1 MSKTLPVILLAFWVM
16 GCQKS
21 ADSKAT
27 QSTKPNIVFILADDC
42 TNWDLGAYGSPD
54 AITPNIDRLAA
65 EGMKFTR
72 CYQAAPMCSPTRHNI
87 FTGLYPVKTGAYP
100 NHTFAKEG
108 TKSIVQYLKPL
119 GYRVALSG
127 KRHIKPETIFDFE
140 YLGKD
145 NNPQFDL
152 VEEFLQDAKSKQEP
166 FALMLTSNEP
176 HNPWNMGDPS
186 LFNPDSITLPPFFP
200 DTRVIREEYVKYL
213 AEINYLDGQVGTT
226 LELLEKHGLTE
237 NTLVMFASEQGAIW
251 PFAKWTGYE
260 AGVKSALIAKM
271 PGMIEPGSA
280 FDGIVEYT
288 DILPTFIELAGGN
301 VPSILDGKSMVPI
314 LTGKQQSGKEYAF
327 SLHTTRGINDGS
339 DYYGIRAV
347 VNNQYRYIVNLTP
360 EVEFFN
366 TINNDPKDP
375 MPWFTSWTEIAKQDK
390 EAAKWLTRFRQ
401 RATEELYD
409 INQDPWC
416 LNNLAEDP
424 ANQEIMTTLKKE
436 LENWMASC
444 GDEGQP
450 TEMAALEHM
459 WKNQKGD

>member
-1 MSKTLPVILLAFWVM
+1 MSKTLPVLLLAFWVM

-145 NNPQFDL
+145 KNPQFDL
-152 VEEFLQDAKSKQEP
+152 VEEFFQDAKSKHEP

-213 AEINYLDGQVGTT
+213 AEINFLDGQVGTT
-226 LELLEKHGLTE
+226 LELLEKYGLTE

-260 AGVKSALIAKM
+260 AGVKSALIVKM

-280 FDGIVEYT
+280 FDGIMEYT
-288 DILPTFIELAGGN
+288 DIIPTFIELAGGN

-327 SLHTTRGINDGS
+327 SLQTTRGINDGS
-339 DYYGIRAV
+339 DYYGIRTV

-375 MPWFTSWTEIAKQDK
+375 MPWFISWTEAAKQDK

-401 RATEELYD
+401 RPAEELYD
-409 INQDPWC
+409 INKDPWC
-416 LNNLAEDP
+416 LNNLAGDL
-424 ANQEIMTTLKKE
+424 ANKEIMTKLKKE
-436 LENWMASC
+436 LENWMVSC

-459 WKNQKGD
+459 WKNQKGE